1 MKTFC
6 FATMIGVFL
15 LIHFDRILAQATPTQ
30 LHQIELMNPV
40 SKKTPINAYQRL
52 QDFENFYGS
61 SPMVISNSIS
71 QPVQSNDDK
80 PNLTDLGRKIEN
92 RVNFTTDNSNYEK
105 IQATSGQKISLKATA
120 LIINGD
126 TLEPEEIS
134 TRGQSSLYYRR
145 KSYSFSLK
153 SEALFRHG
161 ERIESLKKFYI
172 LSLSMDKNYS
182 SNRLAFEMM
191 EAAQLFHLFYSF
203 CELRINGQS
212 EGICMV
218 TERPEDW
225 ALKKN
230 NSPLLIRRGYNSSIK
245 KIKTGTNNESD
256 KAKNYKTYFR
266 QIYRSLNKYKGEEL
280 YKTLSD
286 WLDMKVYMKWLA
298 FNFFIRNGDYTD
310 EVFFFIDPGTD
321 KFSIIPWDY
330 DDLFSVA
337 PHEGY
342 AESRKFLGDKL
353 FFSTEDL
360 LDRKIVTDP
369 YLYKIYLIQLGELM
383 NHLSAD
389 VLKRVFENTYA
400 ELYPYYSD
408 NEIISKSQ
416 YDLYKDDNLIKLK
429 SDLLSVY
436 EQLIIYRNY
445 FLEYLG
451 SQNN

>member
-6 FATMIGVFL
+6 LTILIGVLL
-15 LIHFDRILAQATPTQ
+15 LICANGVQAQPTQ
-30 LHQIELMNPV
+30 TQLNQIELIKRV
-40 SKKTPINAYQRL
+40 VEKTQISTSHKPL
-52 QDFENFYGS
+52 DFENFQS
-61 SPMVISNSIS
+61 SLLLVISNSTGQS
-71 QPVQSNDDK
+71 VQSNDDK

-92 RVNFTTDNSNYEK
+92 RVSFTTSNSTYEK
-105 IQATSGQKISLKATA
+105 IQATGGQKIRVKATI

-134 TRGQSSLYYRR
+134 TRGQTSLYYRR
-145 KSYSFSLK
+145 KSYNISLK

-161 ERIESLKKFYI
+161 KRTESLKKFFVI
-172 LSLSMDKNYS
+172 SLSMDKNYS

-191 EAAQLFHLFYSF
+191 ETAQLFHLFYSY

-225 ALKKN
+225 ALKKK

-256 KAKNYKTYFR
+256 KAKNYKSYFR

-298 FNFFIRNGDYTD
+298 FNFFVRNGDYTD
-310 EVFFFIDPGTD
+310 EVYFFIDPGTN

-360 LDRKIVTDP
+360 LDKKIVTDP

-383 NHLSAD
+383 NQLSSD

-445 FLEYLG
+445 YLKYLIL
-451 SQNN
+451 